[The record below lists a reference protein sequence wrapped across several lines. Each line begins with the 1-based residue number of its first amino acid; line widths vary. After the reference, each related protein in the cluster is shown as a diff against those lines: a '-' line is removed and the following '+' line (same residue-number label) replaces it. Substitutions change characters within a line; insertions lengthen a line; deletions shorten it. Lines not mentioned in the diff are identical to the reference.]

1 MTCIIHLDFCFKPTK
16 VHNTEASSYDQWLP
30 DWLNHLISGSR
41 PVTIPMEA
49 CHIQTPLNKATWQYH
64 LRDYPYQELVKFFL
78 ESVSNGFR
86 IGYNGINLQSAKKN
100 LTSATA
106 HPDVVD
112 KYLHHELL
120 LRRMSGPYPTLACSD
135 VHISRF
141 GVIPKNHQPNKW
153 RLITDLLHPA
163 GSSINDGIPPAL
175 CSLSYV
181 TIDDAIQKILQYG
194 RGTMLA
200 KIDIQSV
207 FRLLL
212 VHPEDRHLLAMSWKG
227 ELYIDHCI
235 PFGLRSAPR
244 LFNILAD
251 LLSWA
256 TQKAGVS
263 YLIHYLDDY
272 LTVGPPLSQVCQ
284 HNVDIFTSLCTD
296 LGIPLATDN
305 LEGPATSLRFLG
317 IILDTNRMEI
327 RLPAEKLSRT
337 REMLKAWLSRKKA
350 TKREVLSLVG
360 TLQHATKVVRLGKT
374 FVSRMYL
381 TAAKLKNLHFITRLN
396 KAFRSDLFW
405 WHIFLESWNGFC
417 ILRHPILLTIPDFLA
432 QTDASGAWG
441 CTAVLSSQW
450 LQWQWP
456 SEWSGVGIMAKELVP
471 IIFTCVTWGPML
483 RHRHINFQCD
493 NEGLVAAISK
503 GSSKDTIVMH
513 LLCSLWFFI
522 AHFDITITATHL
534 PGVMNTTAD
543 HLSRGKLTSARQ
555 SNPALSAQPTHLP
568 PSISHIVSPQG
579 LDWTSPQF
587 LQLFQEIL
595 SSLQQT

>member
-1 MTCIIHLDFCFKPTK
+1 
-16 VHNTEASSYDQWLP
+16 
-30 DWLNHLISGSR
+30 
-41 PVTIPMEA
+41 MEA
-49 CHIQTPLNKATWQYH
+49 CHIQTPLNKAAWQYH

-78 ESVSNGFR
+78 ESVSNRFR
-86 IGYNGINLQSAKKN
+86 IGYNGSNLQSAKKN

-120 LRRMSGPYPTLACSD
+120 LGRMSGPYPTLACSD

-153 RLITDLLHPA
+153 RLITDLSHPA
-163 GSSINDGIPPAL
+163 GSSINDGIPPPL

-200 KIDIQSV
+200 KIDIQSA
-207 FRLLL
+207 FRLLP

-296 LGIPLATDN
+296 LGVPLATDK

-317 IILDTNRMEI
+317 IILDTNCMEI
-327 RLPAEKLSRT
+327 RLPADKLYRT
-337 REMLKAWLSRKKA
+337 REMLKPGSQKKA
-350 TKREVLSLVG
+350 MKREVLSLVG
-360 TLQHATKVVRLGKT
+360 TLQHATKVVRPGKNFCVT
-374 FVSRMYL
+374 NVLNCRKTQKPTLHHKAKQSLQIRFVLVAHFSRVFEWF
-381 TAAKLKNLHFITRLN
+381 LH
-396 KAFRSDLFW
+396 
-405 WHIFLESWNGFC
+405 
-417 ILRHPILLTIPDFLA
+417 LA
-432 QTDASGAWG
+432 SPHSLDNSR
-441 CTAVLSSQW
+441 LSSPNRC
-450 LQWQWP
+450 L
-456 SEWSGVGIMAKELVP
+456 WSMGMRSSPRFPLAPMA
-471 IIFTCVTWGPML
+471 
-483 RHRHINFQCD
+483 
-493 NEGLVAAISK
+493 VA
-503 GSSKDTIVMH
+503 
-513 LLCSLWFFI
+513 L
-522 AHFDITITATHL
+522 
-534 PGVMNTTAD
+534 
-543 HLSRGKLTSARQ
+543 
-555 SNPALSAQPTHLP
+555 
-568 PSISHIVSPQG
+568 
-579 LDWTSPQF
+579 
-587 LQLFQEIL
+587 
-595 SSLQQT
+595 